1 MLAAMALTKT
11 FKPAVVAVVPAELA
25 APVCLRV
32 AASVAWVLVHL
43 LSGRQRNTAVAV
55 AVVSAWAFP
64 AQAVQVLM
72 VVATAEEQLLDLQ
85 DQQTPVVVAAA
96 PAIQPPVPQPVVLVV
111 RASSSCDTSC
121 LLRQHPIWTAH
132 QTLAHRSPTTSPE
145 TKLSRSQ
152 ATHL

>member
-1 MLAAMALTKT
+1 MLAAMALTQT

-32 AASVAWVLVHL
+32 AALVAWALVHL
-43 LSGRQRNTAVAV
+43 LSGQRQNTGVAV

-64 AQAVQVLM
+64 AQGVQVLM
-72 VVATAEEQLLDLQ
+72 VAVTAEEQLLDLQ

-96 PAIQPPVPQPVVLVV
+96 PAIQPLVPQPVVLVV

-121 LLRQHPIWTAH
+121 PHLQL
-132 QTLAHRSPTTSPE
+132 PT
-145 TKLSRSQ
+145 
-152 ATHL
+152 